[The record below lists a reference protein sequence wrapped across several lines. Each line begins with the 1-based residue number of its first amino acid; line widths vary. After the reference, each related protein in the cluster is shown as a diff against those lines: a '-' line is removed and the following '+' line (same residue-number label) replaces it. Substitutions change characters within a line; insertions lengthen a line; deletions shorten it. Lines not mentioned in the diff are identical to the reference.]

1 MTFSP
6 VTSPDSVVRW
16 SRLSARGEDATTFLQ
31 GQLSCDVTSLA
42 PRECVA
48 GLLLAPTGDVI
59 TSLVCQSSLEGID
72 LVVRQEIAGDAL
84 TALRRFLLRTKCEF
98 LLDDDVPGPYAS
110 VAEQVRLGEPGPAEF
125 SRHLSAHSFGMGFV
139 AQHVSF
145 TKGCF
150 TGQELVG
157 RLDARGGNVPFRL
170 GRVSG
175 EDIDEMEN
183 VVRSAGPSGERGL
196 QGLTTIATADSYSAL
211 AVVHRTLLGDALEGQ
226 FGGVRVELL
235 HGTSATED

>member
-6 VTSPDSVVRW
+6 VTPPDSIVHW
-16 SRLSARGEDATTFLQ
+16 SRLAARGEDATTFLQ
-31 GQLSCDVTSLA
+31 GQLSCDVMALA
-42 PRECVA
+42 PRESVA
-48 GLLLAPTGDVI
+48 GLLLAPSGDVI
-59 TSLVCQSSLEGID
+59 TSLVCQSSPDGVD

-84 TALRRFLLRTKCEF
+84 TALRRFLLRTKCD
-98 LLDDDVPGPYAS
+98 LVLDDEVAGPYAS

-125 SRHLSAHSFGMGFV
+125 SRNLSAHSFGVDFV
-139 AQHVSF
+139 ARHVSF

-157 RLDARGGNVPFRL
+157 RLDARGGKVPFRL
-170 GRVSG
+170 ARVSG
-175 EDIDEMEN
+175 VDLDEMDS

-196 QGLTTIATADSYSAL
+196 QGITTISAADSYRAL
-211 AVVHRTLLGDALEGQ
+211 AVVHRTLLGDAHESQ

-235 HGTSATED
+235 HEPSTTED